1 MVCIVQNSAVKTLLY
16 SDSNRYLTD
25 LIIKTL
31 YIAAVISLASP
42 FAWSKVRLPLLCRF
56 LPSTQSL
63 WVLMKVILIVHSCV
77 TLINKLV
84 LRQIFETFKYL
95 KNQSLY
101 SSNMY
106 FQGILTVCSHFSI
119 SSYIVTSLS
128 VK

>member
-42 FAWSKVRLPLLCRF
+42 FAWSKVRLPLSCRF

-77 TLINKLV
+77 TLIN
-84 LRQIFETFKYL
+84 
-95 KNQSLY
+95 
-101 SSNMY
+101 
-106 FQGILTVCSHFSI
+106 
-119 SSYIVTSLS
+119 
-128 VK
+128 